1 MKTIIIYFSGSGN
14 TRIVANTLSEN
25 LSTDLIEVK
34 DLKKRDSFLGRI
46 SSGIDAFREN
56 KTRISPETIDL
67 EDYNLIYFGTPTW
80 AGNPSPAIITL
91 IDKCDL
97 QGKDIVLF
105 ATMSN
110 SGGQSAIKRMEEKVK
125 NRGARVVESFTI
137 RTKNKSYADL
147 EEDCI
152 NIAKLLD
159 LNLFNQN

>member
-14 TRIVANTLSEN
+14 TRIVAKTLSEN

-34 DLKKRDSFLGRI
+34 DLKNRKGLFGSI
-46 SSGIDAFREN
+46 TSGIDAFREN
-56 KTRISPETIDL
+56 KTTTSPETIDL
-67 EDYNLIYFGTPTW
+67 EDYSLVYFGTPTW
-80 AGNPSPAIITL
+80 AGNPSPALITL

-105 ATMSN
+105 ATMNN

-137 RTKNKSYADL
+137 RTKNKNYVDI
-147 EEDCI
+147 EEDSL

-159 LNLFNQN
+159 LSLFNQY